1 MDQPS
6 TITTA
11 CTLAVY
17 VSKSCC
23 AVLNDAVE
31 FNQQQVREEE
41 HWRITKQ
48 KHDEYDLAFLAAA
61 VPVFSAS
68 IHRFWV
74 DVWSGEWNTLLLNG
88 IILQDVQFEKTFCM
102 SQNSF
107 AVLHDL
113 LGIILDNCYLW
124 HARTVHYQ
132 TRYILAPSHTIS
144 NSFIL
149 ILIIRHSRVHIQPH
163 LYAPQY

>member
-1 MDQPS
+1 MDQLS

-11 CTLAVY
+11 CALAVY
-17 VSKSCC
+17 VSKFCC
-23 AVLNDAVE
+23 TVLNDAVE

-41 HWRITKQ
+41 HRRIAKQ
-48 KHDEYDLAFLAAA
+48 KRNEYDLAFLAAA

-88 IILQDVQFEKTFCM
+88 IILQDVQFKKTFRM
-102 SQNSF
+102 SRNSF

-113 LGIILDNCYLW
+113 LGIILNNCYLW

-132 TRYILAPSHTIS
+132 TRYTLTPSHIIS

-149 ILIIRHSRVHIQPH
+149 ILIIRHPRVHI
-163 LYAPQY
+163 

>member
-1 MDQPS
+1 MDQLS

-31 FNQQQVREEE
+31 FNQQQVQEEE
-41 HWRITKQ
+41 YRRIAKW
-48 KHDEYDLAFLAAA
+48 KRDEYDLAFLAAA

-68 IHRFWV
+68 IRRFWV

-102 SQNSF
+102 SRNSF

-113 LGIILDNCYLW
+113 LSIILDNCYL
-124 HARTVHYQ
+124 
-132 TRYILAPSHTIS
+132 
-144 NSFIL
+144 
-149 ILIIRHSRVHIQPH
+149 
-163 LYAPQY
+163 

>member
-41 HWRITKQ
+41 HRHVTKR
-48 KHDEYDLAFLAAA
+48 KRDEYDLAFLAAA
-61 VPVFSAS
+61 VPVFLAS
-68 IHRFWV
+68 ICRFWV
-74 DVWSGEWNTLLLNG
+74 DV
-88 IILQDVQFEKTFCM
+88 
-102 SQNSF
+102 
-107 AVLHDL
+107 
-113 LGIILDNCYLW
+113 
-124 HARTVHYQ
+124 
-132 TRYILAPSHTIS
+132 
-144 NSFIL
+144 
-149 ILIIRHSRVHIQPH
+149 
-163 LYAPQY
+163 